1 MTSIFYRLRM
11 ALPVMGL
18 FFLALGAAPVS
29 HAAEL
34 IYDKGGAS
42 LFYADDSCS
51 TFSVTGAGTAS
62 VTVTCGTGG
71 GPDPITPSGCQLSAV
86 GSTSLSSDGG
96 AVTFNVTGCQGVTA
110 GTTTYQLQRNSVSV
124 GSASTSASG
133 LTHNENRNTTTTAVT
148 STYRA
153 RVCNGSSCANTT
165 NTVNVTVAGAQG
177 GGDDGINKC
186 GSANSI
192 TDIAWANGS
201 QLSMD
206 VGATGAVAVRFTV
219 PQNVSSRSLTFN
231 VAEFGG
237 PSILRNVVVSP
248 NACDFDDR
256 SVMDPV
262 FAGIFQAKLPTGS
275 GADALLKAGKTYY
288 LNIRNQKQDGSSSCG
303 KGGCNMLIILRV
315 NP

>member
-86 GSTSLSSDGG
+86 GNTSLSSDGG
-96 AVTFNVTGCQGVTA
+96 AVTFNVSGCQGVTA

-124 GSASTSASG
+124 GTVSMTASG
-133 LTHNENRNTTTTAVT
+133 LTYSENPNSSTTAVT

-153 RVCNGSSCANTT
+153 RVCNGASCFTT

-177 GGDDGINKC
+177 GGETDFCNQYTGVSIIDRDVRGPLFE
-186 GSANSI
+186 GSAG
-192 TDIAWANGS
+192 DGV
-201 QLSMD
+201 LVM
-206 VGATGAVAVRFTV
+206 RFTV
-219 PQNVSSRSLTFN
+219 PVDRVPTVQLNVDGKTNSVIGWPTT
-231 VAEFGG
+231 AT
-237 PSILRNVVVSP
+237 VSTS
-248 NACDFDDR
+248 ACDFRPVDPNGVNGPLIATSGM
-256 SVMDPV
+256 SV
-262 FAGIFQAKLPTGS
+262 KLKLISFVRGQ
-275 GADALLKAGKTYY
+275 TYY
-288 LNIRNQKQDGSSSCG
+288 LNIRNTDALGTKTCSGACP
-303 KGGCNMLIILRV
+303 IRV
-315 NP
+315 GIM